1 MNFLRSRRV
10 QVAKDC
16 AAGRRTALAVVL
28 ATLPVAA
35 PAAEAWPS
43 KPIRIVHGY
52 AGGSSMDTNSR
63 TIGAKLTELLGQQVV
78 VDARPGAT
86 GMIANELV
94 AKSPPD
100 GYTLL
105 AAPGSA
111 VAATPHLQKAPI
123 DTLRDLVPVA
133 PIGEFSHLMVSHP
146 SVPVKTARDV
156 IAMARARPGILLYG
170 SNGIGSAYHL
180 AGALMC
186 AMAGIDMVHV
196 PYRGGG
202 STAIADILGGR
213 VDLMWN
219 SPVFLL
225 PHVRSGKLHGV
236 GVTGPTRMAGA
247 PSIPTIAESGLPG
260 YEMVGW
266 QGLLAPAATP
276 REIVERLNATIGRI
290 LASGDVKERW
300 TAQGM
305 EANIRTQAEFAA
317 RMRSDYESYGKL
329 IRRIGAKID

>member
-1 MNFLRSRRV
+1 MSFDPRRLV
-10 QVAKDC
+10 PRAC
-16 AAGRRTALAVVL
+16 ARVLACLGLAAVV
-28 ATLPVAA
+28 PAA
-35 PAAEAWPS
+35 FAAEAYPV

-52 AGGSSMDTNSR
+52 ASGSSMDTNAR
-63 TIGAKLTELLGQQVV
+63 TVGAKFTEMFGQQVV
-78 VDARPGAT
+78 VDSRPGAT

-94 AKSPPD
+94 ARSAPD

-133 PIGEFSHLMVSHP
+133 PIGEFSHLMVAHP
-146 SVPVKTARDV
+146 NVPAKTARDV
-156 IAMARARPGILLYG
+156 IALAKARPGVLTYG
-170 SNGIGSAYHL
+170 SNGVGSAYHL

-186 AMAGIDMVHV
+186 AMAGIDMIHV

-202 STAIADILGGR
+202 ATAISDILGGR
-213 VDLMWN
+213 VDLLFN

-225 PHVRSGKLHGV
+225 PHVRSGKLRAI
-236 GVTGPTRMAGA
+236 GVTGVRRMTGE
-247 PSIPTIAESGLPG
+247 PGIPTIAESGLPG
-260 YEMVGW
+260 YEMAGW
-266 QGLLAPAATP
+266 QGLLAPAGTP
-276 REIVERLNATIGRI
+276 RDVVERLNAAMARI
-290 LASGDVKERW
+290 LAAPDVKERW

-305 EANIRTQAEFAA
+305 EAVARTTAEFSA
-317 RMRSDYESYGKL
+317 RVRSDYESYGKL